1 MHVSLAEALEVR
13 GGPLEEDEIWA
24 LLNQSAECL
33 HNLFHKGKELFNFK
47 ALLDLEYLELH
58 RTNREEN
65 DNWLQLI
72 HVSIESPLIPLHLKL
87 YSKASVSPTSLP
99 PSCKLFPLYVLP
111 CCTLKLS
118 LVENFI
124 LNSLLNSLLIYFMVI
139 HRPLPPHLQ

>member
-33 HNLFHKGKELFNFK
+33 HNLFHKGKELYNFK

-87 YSKASVSPTSLP
+87 YNQRFCFSNQLASKLQA
-99 PSCKLFPLYVLP
+99 FPAL
-111 CCTLKLS
+111 CFTLLHI
-118 LVENFI
+118 ETI
-124 LNSLLNSLLIYFMVI
+124 LG
-139 HRPLPPHLQ
+139 